1 MLSAPRQPTPF
12 SFSHSNKENCW
23 RSLGYDPDY
32 YSGADVDWRAA
43 GVAAQPQLGLSAKRR
58 TRTGPGDPADSLSV
72 GIFMKL
78 IFTAT
83 LSMLLLIS
91 ACSQQDTEKTK
102 QEAAKATQQI
112 KEGSKV
118 AAVELKKDA
127 REAAKQSKA
136 IAEGVKQ
143 GMQTPDAAVN
153 VNSASKVK
161 LQTLPGVDEET
172 ADRIIKGR
180 PYHTTDEVGTKDA
193 VSHEQFNA
201 IKDKIA
207 VK

>member
-1 MLSAPRQPTPF
+1 
-12 SFSHSNKENCW
+12 
-23 RSLGYDPDY
+23 
-32 YSGADVDWRAA
+32 
-43 GVAAQPQLGLSAKRR
+43 
-58 TRTGPGDPADSLSV
+58 
-72 GIFMKL
+72 MKL
-78 IFTAT
+78 IFASA

-91 ACSQQDTEKTK
+91 ACSQQDAEKTK

-127 REAAKQSKA
+127 KEAAVQGKA

-153 VNSASKVK
+153 VNSASKTK
-161 LQTLPGVDEET
+161 LQTLPGIDEET
-172 ADRIIKGR
+172 AGRIIAGR
-180 PYHTTDEVGTKDA
+180 PYHTTDEVGTKGV
-193 VSHEQFNA
+193 VSPDQFNA

>member
-1 MLSAPRQPTPF
+1 MR
-12 SFSHSNKENCW
+12 
-23 RSLGYDPDY
+23 
-32 YSGADVDWRAA
+32 
-43 GVAAQPQLGLSAKRR
+43 
-58 TRTGPGDPADSLSV
+58 
-72 GIFMKL
+72 L
-78 IFTAT
+78 IFLAT
-83 LSMLLLIS
+83 LSVSLLLVS

-127 REAAKQSKA
+127 KEAAKQTKA

-153 VNSASKVK
+153 LNSASKVK

-172 ADRIIKGR
+172 ADRIIAGR
-180 PYHTTDEVGTKDA
+180 PYHTRDELGARGV
-193 VSHEQFNA
+193 VSPEEFNA

-207 VK
+207 VR

>member
-1 MLSAPRQPTPF
+1 
-12 SFSHSNKENCW
+12 
-23 RSLGYDPDY
+23 
-32 YSGADVDWRAA
+32 
-43 GVAAQPQLGLSAKRR
+43 
-58 TRTGPGDPADSLSV
+58 
-72 GIFMKL
+72 MKL
-78 IFTAT
+78 IFITSLAA
-83 LSMLLLIS
+83 SLLLLS

-127 REAAKQSKA
+127 KEAAKQTKA
-136 IAEGVKQ
+136 VAEGVKQ
-143 GMQTPDAAVN
+143 DMQTPDAAIN
-153 VNSASKVK
+153 INSASKVK

-180 PYHTTDEVGTKDA
+180 PYHTRDELGARGV
-193 VSHEQFNA
+193 VSPDEFNA

-207 VK
+207 VR